1 MFRKRLFQSV
11 LAFVLLFFVLP
22 THLLIWASTAP
33 HLTVGV
39 NYKYLL
45 LLCVC
50 FLLVHFLVVL
60 LFKLAA
66 IFRHEG
72 KLAWADELCWPGDLR
87 GLDSFL
93 LRVLPLI
100 SIGLALAALRW
111 RTEDALFLSALVW
124 FGLLLNPKE
133 KPPKK
138 PIPLPV
144 RVPDG
149 DIHKRYRWKFSESSP
164 HSAERVPVE
173 FTLELDISSARYKAC
188 KEEPRELN
196 PLRWD
201 KYVVAPLPE
210 VEVLA
215 AKMAEL
221 HRERGYCTYDQA
233 ANVLAFAQQCIVYTK
248 DLLPEGEEIEYP
260 KYPIES
266 LVEEAG
272 DCEDH
277 AILAAAVLKRM
288 GFDVALLFCP
298 GHAALGVAGA
308 DGLPGTYIEDRRT
321 GIKYFYAETTAEG
334 WEIGELPQELREEE
348 FIILP
353 IVLAIER

>member
-1 MFRKRLFQSV
+1 MLRKRFFQSV

-22 THLLIWASTAP
+22 TNLLVWASTAP
-33 HLTVGV
+33 YLTVGV
-39 NYKYLL
+39 NYKWLL
-45 LLCVC
+45 LLGVC
-50 FLLVHFLVVL
+50 FFLVLVLVVL
-60 LFKLAA
+60 FFKP
-66 IFRHEG
+66 EG
-72 KLAWADELCWPGDLR
+72 KLAWADELCWAGDLR
-87 GLDSFL
+87 GLDNFL
-93 LRVLPLI
+93 LWVLPPI
-100 SIGLALAALRW
+100 SLGLALAALW
-111 RTEDALFLSALVW
+111 WETEGALFLSVLVW

-133 KPPKK
+133 RPPRK

-149 DIHKRYRWKFSESSP
+149 DIHKRYRWKFSESLP
-164 HSAERVPVE
+164 HSAEKVPVE
-173 FTLELDISSARYKAC
+173 FTLELDINSGRYRAC

-201 KYVVAPLPE
+201 RYVLAPLPE

-215 AKMAEL
+215 WKMAEL
-221 HRERGYCTYDQA
+221 HRKMGYCSYDQA
-233 ANVLAFAQQCIVYTK
+233 ANVLAFVQQCIVYTK
-248 DLLPEGEEIEYP
+248 DLSPEGEEIEYP

-266 LVEEAG
+266 LVEETG

-308 DGLPGTYIEDRRT
+308 EGLPGTYIEDRRT

-334 WEIGELPQELREEE
+334 WEIGEVPQELRDEE